1 MHTHTHTRR
10 AQACACN
17 VIVDELHS
25 YFCPTV
31 SCNSLVHFET
41 KSVYFGS
48 IMCARYPHGEHLIL
62 LTKENRR
69 KGERGGGRRR
79 KIKYII
85 SKCYSDVLFVL
96 YHTFIITAVPPYTLP
111 FIIQL
116 LSGLHNNMD
125 TIHIYIEY
133 TI

>member
-1 MHTHTHTRR
+1 MGWFIAIFATVGNIYTTKCLHIHAHVHTRAACILSFFIMEFNINIPCAHTHTRR

-25 YFCPTV
+25 YFCATV

-69 KGERGGGRRR
+69 KGEREGGE
-79 KIKYII
+79 KEE
-85 SKCYSDVLFVL
+85 D
-96 YHTFIITAVPPYTLP
+96 
-111 FIIQL
+111 
-116 LSGLHNNMD
+116 
-125 TIHIYIEY
+125 
-133 TI
+133 